1 MISTYEKAME
11 EGKVEEFI
19 EGLDKQATAIV
30 DASQTQNPAKEER
43 DRLLNELQAGAEK
56 DVWAKGQ
63 KKQIESMRAQF
74 KQMKFRAQA
83 LIDKTTTA
91 LLRAAQTIPT
101 IDRTKNMLLLKELVA
116 DTREKTN
123 KKRANTARKT
133 GRLSDDQK
141 TSMRNKMLD
150 GNSFTL
156 PDFVKS
162 SGLGFNPS
170 RSQADAIL
178 KPLIKSGQLKAS
190 ASGSGKAPKYSA
202 SN

>member
-1 MISTYEKAME
+1 ME
-11 EGKVEEFI
+11 EGKVDEFI
-19 EGLDKQATAIV
+19 LGLDEQATAIV
-30 DASQTQNPAKEER
+30 DASQKQNPAKEER
-43 DRLLNELQAGAEK
+43 DRLVNELKIGAAK

-63 KKQIESMRAQF
+63 RKRIESMRAEF
-74 KQMKFRAQA
+74 KQMKFRAEA

-91 LLRAAQTIPT
+91 LLRSAQTIPT

-116 DTREKTN
+116 DTRQKTN

-141 TSMRNKMLD
+141 ASIRNKMLD

-190 ASGSGKAPKYSA
+190 ASVPQQGKI
-202 SN
+202 NLTFLT

>member
-1 MISTYEKAME
+1 
-11 EGKVEEFI
+11 
-19 EGLDKQATAIV
+19 
-30 DASQTQNPAKEER
+30 
-43 DRLLNELQAGAEK
+43 
-56 DVWAKGQ
+56 
-63 KKQIESMRAQF
+63 MRAEF
-74 KQMKFRAQA
+74 KQMKFRAEA

-91 LLRAAQTIPT
+91 LLRSAQTIPT

-116 DTREKTN
+116 DTRQKTN

-141 TSMRNKMLD
+141 ASIRNKMLD

-170 RSQADAIL
+170 RRNFETFD
-178 KPLIKSGQLKAS
+178 
-190 ASGSGKAPKYSA
+190 
-202 SN
+202 